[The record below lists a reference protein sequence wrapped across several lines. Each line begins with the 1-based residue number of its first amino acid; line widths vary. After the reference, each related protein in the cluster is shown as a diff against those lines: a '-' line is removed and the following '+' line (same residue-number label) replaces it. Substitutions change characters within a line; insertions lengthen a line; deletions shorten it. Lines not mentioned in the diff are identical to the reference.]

1 MNSKKKK
8 IILYIISIAIIL
20 TVIAIDLISKHFT
33 TDYSETKNIIPYI
46 INFKSSQNTGAAWSI
61 FSGSVIALSI
71 VTFLAIALIIV
82 YAIFSKSNS
91 ALFFISLSLI
101 LGGAIGNLI
110 DRLVFGYV
118 RDFIQFDFWQAF
130 PIFNLADTFLTIG
143 IFCLILYH
151 LILLIKEKRKNK

>member
-118 RDFIQFDFWQAF
+118 RDFIQFDFWQTF

>member
-118 RDFIQFDFWQAF
+118 RDFIQFDFWQTF

-151 LILLIKEKRKNK
+151 LILLIKEKRKK

>member
-20 TVIAIDLISKHFT
+20 TVVAIDLISKHFT

-61 FSGSVIALSI
+61 FSGSVIALSVI
-71 VTFLAIALIIV
+71 TFLAIALIII

-91 ALFFISLSLI
+91 ALFFVSLSLI

-110 DRLVFGYV
+110 DRLILGYV
-118 RDFIQFDFWQAF
+118 RDFIQFDFWQTF

-151 LILLIKEKRKNK
+151 LILLIKEKRKK

>member
-20 TVIAIDLISKHFT
+20 TVVAIDLISKHFT

-61 FSGSVIALSI
+61 FSGSVIALSVI
-71 VTFLAIALIIV
+71 TFLAIALIII
-82 YAIFSKSNS
+82 YAVFSKSNS
-91 ALFFISLSLI
+91 ALFFVSLSLI

-110 DRLVFGYV
+110 DRLILGYV
-118 RDFIQFDFWQAF
+118 RDFIQFDFWQTF

-151 LILLIKEKRKNK
+151 LILLIKEKRKK